1 MKKINNEKRITHLCM
16 HRIDKGDSG
25 DGVGKLT
32 GKVAKHAKVKKSV
45 MMSSNKYTRNYLE
58 AK

>member
-1 MKKINNEKRITHLCM
+1 M